1 MYMLSRK
8 DTQDLVYKTK
18 REKYK
23 AVIEEI
29 EKMRAAGRPSLLV
42 PLLWK

>member
-1 MYMLSRK
+1 MNDR
-8 DTQDLVYKTK
+8 VYKTK

-29 EKMRAAGRPSLLV
+29 EKLVEAGRRYWWV
-42 PLLWK
+42 PLLLKSLKC

>member
-1 MYMLSRK
+1 M
-8 DTQDLVYKTK
+8 VYKTK

-29 EKMRAAGRPSLLV
+29 EKQRNAGRPSLGRYNQCGG
-42 PLLWK
+42 K